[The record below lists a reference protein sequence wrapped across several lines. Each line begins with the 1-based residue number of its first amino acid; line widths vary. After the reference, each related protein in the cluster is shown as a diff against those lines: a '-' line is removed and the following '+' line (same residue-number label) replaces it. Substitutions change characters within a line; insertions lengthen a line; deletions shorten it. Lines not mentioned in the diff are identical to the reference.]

1 MRTSQHG
8 WPRSSITRLLL
19 IGCGLLC
26 GSCLLCALLLYY
38 AATIVPQDI
47 SQTKTLYPA
56 LTINAGFNDIY
67 RVGYWTPV
75 HVTLTS
81 RGTPFTGK
89 LAVQS
94 YTGNSR
100 TALTVDSLS
109 PWQFTQAIAVAKGQ
123 QRQFTIYA
131 PHYTDDLITH
141 GFQATLIDMHGKT
154 VVTQESKPGAEI
166 QPGYILV
173 GVLSDNPLT
182 RTQLTKVNL
191 PGQSASTMVS
201 QLTAATMPSSEAV
214 LENFNALVI
223 DNFSTR
229 TLTPQQIMALRIWIN
244 RGGTLILVGG
254 PHWAKTLAPLPDD
267 LRPVRVYG
275 LNTLPPHTHLLTF
288 NGNTFT
294 ATANDASTRRSLA
307 ADEQLATLPLI
318 STASIQPSA
327 AFSSI
332 ETILSTQ
339 ATPLIVQAHQGS
351 GTIDYLALDP
361 SSAPL
366 ATWTA
371 APTFWH
377 NVLESAIGNDLLVA
391 TSAQS
396 YDAGP
401 GEILARGGLVSFLK
415 PAMPQGTLAILA
427 LFSIYLLLLGP
438 LRALLLYKRPHLR
451 RYNGHIIVSTLVIGA
466 LLMYSLAAYERNSAV
481 TDNSVSITQ
490 ISQDGST
497 AHTTTYM
504 GVVTPLTGEVNLQ
517 LPGNNLAE
525 PITQQYLDSSTALAQ
540 QLHNEIPT
548 TVTSTLNATNLTMQ
562 NTDRWSLNP
571 VVTEQDQHLQGQLT
585 SHLTLRNNRIT
596 GTISNN
602 LPAPLNDAYILLPH
616 NFIPL
621 GHIAA
626 QTTKKIA
633 IRLQNI
639 ATAPELTLAD
649 QIEQAAGLATQYFPY
664 KDKQLPSDEF
674 NMHMAMLS
682 ALSGVGYTYDPCGG
696 SCQTHAITNK
706 GIIYVTGGQI
716 PDPNYKNDSDP
727 LMLTGAPATLIGW
740 TSQRL
745 SDLSAATTVNNISP
759 QGLHLNFIQMPLTLS
774 YTGELNL
781 PRDFVTGN
789 IVDINSFDATEILP
803 GAYSLSSGSV
813 TFSLPIPNTHA
824 SLNTITVSVP
834 DLINNPNGQGT
845 GAIVNNSTM
854 HERIYNWRTNTWEDM
869 RLDQHGAF
877 TTDKLADYAGPDQR
891 VLIQVMSRNN
901 NQIYFGK
908 PQLNI
913 NGHVP

>member
-1 MRTSQHG
+1 MRTSPHG
-8 WPRSSITRLLL
+8 WLRSSITRLLL

-26 GSCLLCALLLYY
+26 GSCLLCILLLYY
-38 AATIVPQDI
+38 AATIVPQDDN
-47 SQTKTLYPA
+47 QTNTLYPA

-67 RVGYWTPV
+67 RVGHWTPV

-81 RGTPFTGK
+81 RGAPFTGK

-94 YTGNSR
+94 YTGGSR
-100 TALTVDSLS
+100 TAITTDSLS
-109 PWQFTQAIAVAKGQ
+109 PWQFIQTIALAKGQ
-123 QRQFTIYA
+123 HRQFTIYA

-141 GFQATLIDMHGKT
+141 GFQATLIDTYGKT

-182 RTQLTKVNL
+182 RTQLAKVTL
-191 PGQSASTMVS
+191 PGQSANTMVS
-201 QLTAATMPSSEAV
+201 QLTAATLPTSEAV

-229 TLTPQQIMALRIWIN
+229 TLTSQQIMALRIWIN

-254 PHWAKTLAPLPDD
+254 PHWAKTLEPLPDD

-288 NGNTFT
+288 NGNTLT
-294 ATANDASTRRSLA
+294 NTTNNTSTSNNLAT
-307 ADEQLATLPLI
+307 DEQLTSMPTI

-327 AFSSI
+327 AFSNI
-332 ETILSTQ
+332 ETMLSTQ
-339 ATPLIVQAHQGS
+339 TTPLIVQAHQGS

-366 ATWTA
+366 DTWSA
-371 APTFWH
+371 APTFWR
-377 NVLESAIGNDLLVA
+377 NVLESAIGNDLLIA

-401 GEILARGGLVSFLK
+401 GEVLARGGLVNFLK

-427 LFSIYLLLLGP
+427 LFIIYILLLGP
-438 LRALLLYKRPHLR
+438 LRALLLHKRPHLR
-451 RYNGHIIVSTLVIGA
+451 RYNGHMIVSTLIIGA
-466 LLMYSLAAYERNSAV
+466 LFMYSLAAFERNSAV
-481 TDNSVSITQ
+481 ANNSVSITQ
-490 ISQDGST
+490 IGQDGST

-517 LPGNNLAE
+517 LPGNNLAA
-525 PITQQYLDSSTALAQ
+525 PITQQYLDSNSALAQ
-540 QLHNEIPT
+540 QLHNAVPT

-571 VVTEQDQHLQGQLT
+571 VVTEQDQHLQGQIT
-585 SHLTLRNNRIT
+585 SHLTLRDNRII
-596 GTISNN
+596 GSISNN

-626 QTTKKIA
+626 QATKKVD

-664 KDKQLPSDEF
+664 KDKQQPSNEF

-682 ALSGVGYTYDPCGG
+682 ALSGVGYTYTPCAG
-696 SCQTHAITNK
+696 SCQTHAITHK

-740 TSQRL
+740 TNQRL
-745 SDLSAATTVNNISP
+745 TDLNAATTVNNISP

-774 YTGELNL
+774 YTGELSL

-789 IVDINSFDATEILP
+789 IVDINSFDATEVLP
-803 GAYSLSSGSV
+803 GAYALTTGSV
-813 TFSLPIPNTHA
+813 TFSLHIPTTHT
-824 SLNTITVSVP
+824 SFSTITVSIP

-845 GAIVNNSTM
+845 GAIINNSSM
-854 HERIYNWRTNTWEDM
+854 HERIYNWQTNTWEDM
-869 RLDQHGAF
+869 RLDQHSAF
-877 TTDKLADYAGPDQR
+877 TTDKLATYAGPDQR
-891 VLIQVMSRNN
+891 ILLQVMGRNN

-913 NGHVP
+913 NGRVS